1 MSSDSVYPGNRM
13 AQTPGQN
20 QQRDSSLPQNWNR
33 GEPAESGVSGID
45 RANNLGSSINRTPSS
60 SIPQPGRIMKKP
72 GVEPSRS
79 VSYDPN
85 NQSASDSRG
94 GAKSSASLASS
105 RSLFGKGKGAI
116 FG

>member
-1 MSSDSVYPGNRM
+1 
-13 AQTPGQN
+13 
-20 QQRDSSLPQNWNR
+20 
-33 GEPAESGVSGID
+33 
-45 RANNLGSSINRTPSS
+45 
-60 SIPQPGRIMKKP
+60 MKKP

>member
-1 MSSDSVYPGNRM
+1 
-13 AQTPGQN
+13 
-20 QQRDSSLPQNWNR
+20 
-33 GEPAESGVSGID
+33 
-45 RANNLGSSINRTPSS
+45 
-60 SIPQPGRIMKKP
+60 MKKV

-79 VSYDPN
+79 VSYDPNRDPN